1 MARDTAQS
9 VVALGGGH
17 GLFASLSA
25 LRRLVAELTLDK
37 QILKEAAE
45 GNF

>member
-1 MARDTAQS
+1 MTASEQAHRGVVPAVRPLNPR

-25 LRRLVAELTLDK
+25 LRRVTR
-37 QILKEAAE
+37 
-45 GNF
+45 